1 MAEYQAWQLLRDG
14 LSEFGDLSD
23 GQATGGSTTT
33 IVDTNRDTGED
44 QTVFDEATAIV
55 TYDAGGAGVAP
66 EGQWSRI
73 TGYTPSTNT
82 FALASTL
89 TAAVA
94 SGDHYVVSSNLFKHT
109 ELIRL
114 MNESLRHRKLG
125 TNVPVTDTSITTDNN
140 KTEYTLPAAIKEKA
154 IRGIYVQGKTT
165 DSDDNRWVRI
175 ENWRVTYTAAGST
188 ALLVLP
194 QLPQDR
200 TVHIEY
206 LGVHPAITAYNSPI
220 SEYIP
225 PDLAVALFV
234 ERLASGLS
242 AKAQHS
248 AAPFRMGWDKA
259 ADQLEEAFRRNWPLH
274 KPRRHPR
281 TTDIGTYV
289 QPDQFTYPDPP

>member
-1 MAEYQAWQLLRDG
+1 MASYLAYQLLRDA

-33 IVDTNRDTGED
+33 IIDTNRETGED
-44 QTVFDEATAIV
+44 QTAFDEATAIV

-94 SGDHYVVSSNLFKHT
+94 SGDHYVVTSNLFKHT

-114 MNESLRHRKLG
+114 MNEALRHRKLG
-125 TNVPVTDTSITTDNN
+125 TNVPVTDTSITTANN
-140 KTEYTLPAAIKEKA
+140 QTEYTLPAAIKEKD
-154 IRGIYVQGKTT
+154 IRRIWLQTNLN
-165 DSDDNRWVRI
+165 DANDNQYTPI
-175 ENWRVTYTAAGST
+175 QKWRVTYSAAGSA

-194 QLPQDR
+194 QCASGHA
-200 TVHIEY
+200 VHIEY
-206 LGVHPAITAYNSPI
+206 LGTHPAITAYNSPI

-259 ADQLEEAFRRNWPLH
+259 ADQLEEAFRRNWPLN
-274 KPRRHPR
+274 KPRRQPQL
-281 TTDIGTYV
+281 TVLGAYKK
-289 QPDQFTYPDPP
+289 PDQFTYPE